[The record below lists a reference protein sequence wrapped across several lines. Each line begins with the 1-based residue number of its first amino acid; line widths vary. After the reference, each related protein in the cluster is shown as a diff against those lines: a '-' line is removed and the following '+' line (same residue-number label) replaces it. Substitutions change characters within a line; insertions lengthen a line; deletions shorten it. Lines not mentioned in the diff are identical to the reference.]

1 MAKEQGKIGGAF
13 SDFLAEE
20 GILEETRTQAIKEVL
35 AMQIAQTMETENISK
50 AAMARRMHTSRSA
63 LDRLLDPHNTAVT
76 LITMQRAATAL
87 GKRLEL
93 SLQDAQ

>member
-1 MAKEQGKIGGAF
+1 MAKERGKIGGAF

-20 GILEETRTQAIKEVL
+20 DILEETRTQAIKEII
-35 AMQIAQTMETENISK
+35 AMQIAQAMVTENISK
-50 AAMARRMHTSRSA
+50 AAMAKRMHTSRSA
-63 LDRLLDPHNTAVT
+63 LDRLLDPQNTAVT
-76 LITMQRAATAL
+76 LTTMQRAAAAL